1 MLDIVLLSPF
11 LIIAFVLAIGIGAND
26 ETFAPVVGARKL
38 TPSQCVMIGAVL
50 AIIGALTLGNN
61 VAGTVGTGISS
72 LTLTNTMIFSVLL
85 GMAIVLILSSYLGLP
100 ISSTHAMVGSITG
113 LAIYQA
119 IVDGATIFNYVNM
132 DKIYTIIFSWFL
144 SPTIGFIGSF
154 IIYRI
159 ISDISLKTT
168 TGLNSVERNESIA
181 ANLLLIFVIITAL
194 SRGGNDVANAVS
206 PLMQTFSA
214 ENLSSIPLLLG
225 GLGMA
230 FGLILLA
237 RKLLRTLGNEIVEMT
252 PTKALSVQIAT
263 ALITFTGAFVGIPLS
278 GTHILISSIIGVAYS
293 SKSRVNNKLIIK
305 IGSSAIG
312 TPFFGAILSLSIL
325 LSLNILNITL

>member
-1 MLDIVLLSPF
+1 MLDLLALSPF

-26 ETFAPVVGARKL
+26 ETFAPVVGARRL
-38 TPSQCVMIGAVL
+38 TPLQCVLIGSIL
-50 AIIGALTLGNN
+50 AIIGAVTLGNN
-61 VAGTVGTGISS
+61 VAGTVGTGISFI
-72 LTLTNTMIFSVLL
+72 TLSNTMIFSVLL
-85 GMAIVLILSSYLGLP
+85 GMAIVLILSSYFGLP

-119 IVDGATIFNYVNM
+119 FIDSVQLFNYVNM
-132 DKIYTIIFSWFL
+132 DKIYTIVLSWFL
-144 SPTIGFIGSF
+144 SPTIGFIGSYL
-154 IIYRI
+154 IYKI
-159 ISDISLKTT
+159 ISRISLKTT
-168 TGLNSVERNESIA
+168 TGLNSVERNEIIA

-206 PLMQTFSA
+206 PLMQTFSS

-230 FGLILLA
+230 LGLLLLA
-237 RKLLRTLGNEIVEMT
+237 RKILRTLGNEIVEMT
-252 PTKALSVQIAT
+252 PMKALSVQIAT

-278 GTHILISSIIGVAYS
+278 GTHILISSIVGVAYS
-293 SKSRVNNKLIIK
+293 SKSRVNNKLILK

-312 TPFFGAILSLSIL
+312 TPFIGALLSISIFL
-325 LSLNILNITL
+325 TFDYLNIVI